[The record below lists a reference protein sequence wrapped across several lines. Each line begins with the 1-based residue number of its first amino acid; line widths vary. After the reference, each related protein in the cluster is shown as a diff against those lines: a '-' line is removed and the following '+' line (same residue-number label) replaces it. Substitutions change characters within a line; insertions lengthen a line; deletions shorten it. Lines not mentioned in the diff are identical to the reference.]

1 MLSPQGMPSYF
12 WGLRQ
17 PRLCAFPS
25 KYYNQLGCCMRPR
38 IVASS
43 ITLLLISVAVCR
55 GDDKSSSAVTEQHRV
70 ELIRTFN
77 ADLVY
82 IRTRFPMGKTGL
94 TLKDGKLSPSGDSLD
109 KLLALYGPSVKPGDR
124 ALITQFVIKNDR
136 IHLEIN
142 GGPVKKQKWYQH
154 MQIGVNGNMGTPGGD
169 QNGPFNNPRGSYVD
183 LVFDHHVPDLTVE
196 QLKQMLWPVFDFD
209 SKSPV
214 DAYVETVPPKV
225 KEAIKNHQVLVGMN
239 REMVIYSKG
248 RPDNKIR
255 EKDEEGT
262 EYEDWIYG
270 EPPHDV
276 DFVRVVGDEV
286 VRVETMKVGGE
297 KVVKTEKEIDLGG
310 PAPST
315 AAQKEE
321 HPGKAPTLRRPGE
334 EAPRPSGSSAPTP
347 LPDPG
352 TTPSPQLRSSIR

>member
-1 MLSPQGMPSYF
+1 
-12 WGLRQ
+12 
-17 PRLCAFPS
+17 
-25 KYYNQLGCCMRPR
+25 MRPPR
-38 IVASS
+38 VVVALSLVIV
-43 ITLLLISVAVCR
+43 SVPFCR
-55 GDDKSSSAVTEQHRV
+55 AENEKTSSALSAQHRM
-70 ELIRTFN
+70 ELVRTFN

-94 TLKDGKLSPSGDSLD
+94 TLKDGKVSPSGEDLE
-109 KLLALYGPSVKPGDR
+109 KLLTLWGPSVKPGDR
-124 ALITQFVIKNDR
+124 ALITKFEVRGDR
-136 IHLEIN
+136 IRLEIN

-154 MQIGVNGNMGTPGGD
+154 IQVGMNNTMTTPGGGD

-196 QLKQMLWPVFDFD
+196 QMKQLLWPVFDFD

-248 RPDNKIR
+248 RPEKKMR
-255 EKDEEGT
+255 EKDEHGA

-270 EPPHDV
+270 EPPKDV
-276 DFVRVVGDEV
+276 DFIRIEGDEV

-297 KVVKTEKEIDLGG
+297 KIVRTEKEIDLGG
-310 PAPST
+310 PQVAT
-315 AAQKEE
+315 AAQKEQR
-321 HPGKAPTLRRPGE
+321 PTKAPTLRRPGE
-334 EAPRPSGSSAPTP
+334 ETSQPSGSSAPTP
-347 LPDPG
+347 VPNTTGDPSA
-352 TTPSPQLRSSIR
+352 PPQFREAAPH